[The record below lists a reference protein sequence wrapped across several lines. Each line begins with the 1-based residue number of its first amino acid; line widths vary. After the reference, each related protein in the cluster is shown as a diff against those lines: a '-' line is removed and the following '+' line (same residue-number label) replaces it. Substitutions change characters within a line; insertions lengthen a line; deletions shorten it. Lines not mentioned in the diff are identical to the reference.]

1 MPITIS
7 ADGTDIAYS
16 TLGKGPAL
24 LLVDGALCSRA
35 FGPMPGYAKLLAE
48 HFTVYWYDRRGRG
61 ESGDNKPHAVQ
72 REIEDL
78 AAMVKVTGEAPFV
91 VGTSSGAALAL
102 HGAAVGIP
110 MTKLLMYEA
119 PYVPVPPGGKSA
131 AQHTDALWEL
141 VRNDRRG
148 AAVHYFMCDV
158 VGMPGVIGYLFRLF
172 PMWSKLKKVA
182 HTLPYDLSILAD
194 VGFLESGAKKV
205 TVPTM
210 VAGGAKSPEPLK
222 EAVRRVHTAVPGSTL
237 HWVEGAT
244 HNLQPAPA
252 VAMMREWFR

>member
-16 TLGKGPAL
+16 TVGKGPAL

-35 FGPMPGYAKLLAE
+35 FGPMPGYAKLLAD

-61 ESGDNKPHAVQ
+61 ESGDTKPHAVQ

-78 AAMVKVTGEAPFV
+78 AALIKVTGEAPYV

-102 HGAAVGIP
+102 HGAAAGLP
-110 MTKLLMYEA
+110 MRKLLMYEA
-119 PYVPVPPGGKSA
+119 PYVPTPAGGKSA

-141 VRNDRRG
+141 VRSDRRG

-172 PMWSKLKKVA
+172 PMWGKLKKVA

-194 VGFLESGAKKV
+194 VGFLESGARKV

-210 VAGGAKSPEPLK
+210 VAGGAKSPEALK
-222 EAVRRVHTAVPGSTL
+222 EAVRRVHAAVPGSTL

-244 HNLQPAPA
+244 HNLQPGPA